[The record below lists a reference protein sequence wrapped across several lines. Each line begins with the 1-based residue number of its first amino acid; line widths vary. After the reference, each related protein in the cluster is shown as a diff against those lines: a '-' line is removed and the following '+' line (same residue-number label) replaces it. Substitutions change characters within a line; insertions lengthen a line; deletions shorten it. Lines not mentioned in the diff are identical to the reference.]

1 MEVRAQDIID
11 SVDLSRSEVLLPI
24 YESVVNSIISLC
36 KTEQAEKKIE
46 VVIERQ
52 RDRNKP
58 LNLFDKSPVIT
69 GTVHDSS
76 TQSIDFPNN

>member
-52 RDRNKP
+52 QT
-58 LNLFDKSPVIT
+58 S
-69 GTVHDSS
+69 
-76 TQSIDFPNN
+76 